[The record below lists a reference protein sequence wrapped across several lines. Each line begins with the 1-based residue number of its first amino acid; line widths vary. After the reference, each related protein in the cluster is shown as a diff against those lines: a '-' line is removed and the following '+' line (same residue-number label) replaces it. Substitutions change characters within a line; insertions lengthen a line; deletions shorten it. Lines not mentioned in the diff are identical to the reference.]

1 MSENKFKTI
10 AKIRRSWIYEGKMK
24 SSSLSYNRRETRDKR
39 PLGRDPD
46 RSCCHRHTTNM
57 KKAFLVAAHGSM
69 GISGSIRAR
78 RKFLG
83 VAFNQRETWVNRP
96 LGRDPDRSWCHLHT
110 SVKLFWSQTIA
121 LWTSTAAYECAAAQS
136 MDPRAATKKALH

>member
-46 RSCCHRHTTNM
+46 RSCCH
-57 KKAFLVAAHGSM
+57 
-69 GISGSIRAR
+69 
-78 RKFLG
+78 
-83 VAFNQRETWVNRP
+83 
-96 LGRDPDRSWCHLHT
+96 LHT
-110 SVKLFWSQTIA
+110 SVKLFYRSPWFHRYRRQHTGVLQFSPWIHG
-121 LWTSTAAYECAAAQS
+121 LRPRKLYTSVEMTTAPVPVRTQRPLF
-136 MDPRAATKKALH
+136 PRLGRELFTLPM